1 MGRSEKLAKNITFI
15 TIGNIGSKLVGFI
28 MLPFYT
34 TWLSPADYG
43 VTDLLGVYA
52 NLMLNIVACDISD
65 AIYIFPV
72 GAPREKVIQ
81 YYSTGFF
88 FQVFCSIICLVIFGG
103 LSLLSIPGT
112 FGQNVW
118 YIYGILISALFQ
130 KYTQDFCR
138 GINKMS
144 VFSYTGILQTGAVAL
159 FSFLFIPRYGVY
171 GFVTATIL
179 SNVLSALF
187 TFVYS
192 RSYHYLSFGAFD
204 KAVLSEMLR
213 FSIPLMPSAVMW
225 WLISSLN
232 KPLLETYVGLFA
244 LGLIAVAGKLPGV
257 MSMVFNF
264 FQQAWIV
271 TVVEEYKKP
280 DFSRYF
286 NKMFQMVIAVQVA
299 VCLLIIIFS
308 KPFVDLMTT
317 KEFYEAW
324 KYIPL
329 LAISVIFSNASAFL
343 GTVFSAVRKSKYTFY
358 SVIIGGISAIFFN
371 FLLIPLWGI
380 WGACMSICL
389 AHAITVMSRVYFS
402 HDLVRFTS
410 QEYLVGEAIL
420 LLLTYLS
427 ALFLQQWWL
436 IVAYIACFLLYLYL
450 NRHTLKSVKIFVTN
464 RIHKR

>member
-1 MGRSEKLAKNITFI
+1 MSRSGKLAKNITFI

-72 GAPREKVIQ
+72 DAPRKKVIR

-88 FQVFCSIICLVIFGG
+88 FQVFCSIICLIIFAG
-103 LSLLSIPGT
+103 LSLSGIPGT
-112 FGQNVW
+112 FGQNLG

-144 VFSYTGILQTGAVAL
+144 VFSYTGIIQTGTVAL
-159 FSFLFIPRYGVY
+159 FSFLLIPQYGVY
-171 GFVTATIL
+171 GFVMATIL
-179 SNVLSALF
+179 SNVLSTLF

-192 RSYHYLSFGAFD
+192 RSYHYLSFSAFD
-204 KAVLSEMLR
+204 KSMLNEMLK

-232 KPLLETYVGLFA
+232 KPLLETYIGLFA

-280 DFSRYF
+280 DFSCHF

-299 VCLLIIIFS
+299 VCFLIIVFS
-308 KPFVDLMTT
+308 KPFINLMTT

-329 LAISVIFSNASAFL
+329 LSISVIFSNASAFL

-358 SVIIGGISAIFFN
+358 SVILGGISALLFN
-371 FLLIPLWGI
+371 YLLIPLWGI
-380 WGACMSICL
+380 WGACLAICL
-389 AHAITVMSRVYFS
+389 AHAITTMSRVYFS
-402 HDLVRFTS
+402 RNLICFTNKA
-410 QEYLVGEAIL
+410 YLIGEVIL
-420 LLLTYLS
+420 LLLAYLS
-427 ALFLQQWWL
+427 ALFLRQWWL
-436 IVAYIACFLLYLYL
+436 MIAYASCLLLYLYL
-450 NRHTLKSVKIFVTN
+450 NRHTLKSVKTFIIS
-464 RIHKR
+464 RIHKK